1 MNKFL
6 FKSTNADLQK
16 LTQLVLTEQ
25 RAQRHDLFLVIKMLR
40 ELINIHKLQTQVDDY
55 YGTGEAH
62 PERDLP
68 LEDNMKDIP
77 EE

>member
-16 LTQLVLTEQ
+16 LTQLILTEQ
-25 RAQRHDLFLVIKMLR
+25 RAQRHDLFLLTKMVR
-40 ELINIHKLQTQVDDY
+40 ELININKLQTQVDDY
-55 YGTGEAH
+55 YGEA
-62 PERDLP
+62 RLP

>member
-6 FKSTNADLQK
+6 FKSTNADFQK
-16 LTQLVLTEQ
+16 LIQLVLTEQ

-40 ELINIHKLQTQVDDY
+40 ELINISKLQTQVDDY
-55 YGTGEAH
+55 YGEAH

-68 LEDNMKDIP
+68 LEDNTKDIP